1 MQDCMKIASGLNTR
15 VCSRASKE
23 GHPRTP
29 ERGKANKPLLHF
41 GVSRCWG
48 SDPHA
53 AINNNAAVSMT
64 AVESDKVND
73 SG

>member
-1 MQDCMKIASGLNTR
+1 MI
-15 VCSRASKE
+15 E
-23 GHPRTP
+23 PIP
-29 ERGKANKPLLHF
+29 ERGKANRPLLHF
-41 GVSRCWG
+41 GVPCCWG
-48 SDPHA
+48 SDPRA